1 MSVVY
6 LKFSGVFFKGNIGGG
21 GERLGSSG
29 SQGVA
34 VSPAPRASAG
44 IRVTQL
50 EAHVGPEL
58 KAPSRRDNKTDWSV
72 DSS

>member
-29 SQGVA
+29 SRGVA
-34 VSPAPRASAG
+34 VSPGPSG
-44 IRVTQL
+44 I
-50 EAHVGPEL
+50 G
-58 KAPSRRDNKTDWSV
+58 RDLGKV
-72 DSS
+72 A